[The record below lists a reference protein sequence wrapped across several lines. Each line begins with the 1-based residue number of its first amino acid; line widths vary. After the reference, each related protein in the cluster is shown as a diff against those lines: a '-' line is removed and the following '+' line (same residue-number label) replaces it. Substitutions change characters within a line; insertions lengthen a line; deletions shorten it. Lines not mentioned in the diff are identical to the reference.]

1 MKEFITSFYSF
12 DYVAKEMEPPSS
24 HEDEKNNLLI
34 QESSESNS
42 QVTKPKQKRIPPI
55 VNELPA
61 SESNSEAEKE
71 IENLL
76 QDDHYDIVIEK

>member
-1 MKEFITSFYSF
+1 MKEFVTSCYSF
-12 DYVAKEMEPPSS
+12 NYVAKDIELPSS
-24 HEDEKNNLLI
+24 HEDEKNNLLT

-42 QVTKPKQKRIPPI
+42 EAFKPKQKRIPPI
-55 VNELPA
+55 VNESPA

-71 IENLL
+71 KENLL